1 MNFWSE
7 GLGDRELVMALD
19 RAKIEQRGDIVVLS
33 GVVDSPAPWEYE
45 VKMQREDWT
54 AILRTATRPETGAYI
69 VTAAPLG
76 VMLAMV
82 GSVVR
87 FIVGLAWRRMARV
100 FTGHGPAEPT
110 PAGTSLKEK
119 A

>member
-7 GLGDRELVMALD
+7 GLGDRELVMALE

-54 AILRTATRPETGAYI
+54 AILRTATRPETGAFI

-76 VMLAMV
+76 VMMAMV

-87 FIVGLAWRRMARV
+87 FIFGLAWRRAVRV
-100 FTGHGPAEPT
+100 LTGHGATT
-110 PAGTSLKEK
+110 PVAASLKEK